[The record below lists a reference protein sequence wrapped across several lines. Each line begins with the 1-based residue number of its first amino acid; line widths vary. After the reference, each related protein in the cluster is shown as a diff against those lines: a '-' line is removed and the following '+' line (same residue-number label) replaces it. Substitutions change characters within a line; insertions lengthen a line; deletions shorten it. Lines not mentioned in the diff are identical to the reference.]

1 MNCKKMNWALALA
14 LPLVCMSVQASTA
27 SYLGSAQNFG
37 VLAGSTITN
46 TGTTTIRG
54 DIGVSPG
61 TAIANNGT
69 LVFNGI
75 QHINDGVTQQAQI
88 DALLAYTS
96 LASQPFTTNLSG
108 QDLGSV
114 GTLSPGVYR
123 FNSSAQLTG
132 TLTLDAMNDP
142 NALFI
147 FQIGSAL
154 TSASNSS
161 VSLLNGGPNIGLY
174 FQVGSSAT
182 LGTGSM
188 FVGNI
193 LADQSI
199 TLTTASTLLSGRA
212 IALNGAVTLD
222 SNQIT
227 NDCSVSD
234 CGTSTDFDSVGFS
247 GGNVSAVPV
256 PAALPLMATAL
267 GIFGLARRRNKVEA
281 VL

>member
-1 MNCKKMNWALALA
+1 MNCKRINWALALA
-14 LPLVCMSVQASTA
+14 LPLVCMSLQAATI

-37 VLAGSTITN
+37 VLAGSTFTN
-46 TGTTTIRG
+46 TGTTTIHG

-61 TAIANNGT
+61 TAIADNGT
-69 LVFNGI
+69 IVLNGT
-75 QHINDGVTQQAQI
+75 QHLNDDVAQQAQI
-88 DALLAYTS
+88 DALSAYTS

-123 FNSSAQLTG
+123 FDSSAQLTG

-147 FQIGSAL
+147 FQIANAL

-161 VSLLNGGPNIGLY
+161 VSVLNGDANTGLY

-182 LGTGSM
+182 LGTGSI

-199 TLTTASTLLSGRA
+199 TLTTASILLSGRA
-212 IALNGAVTLD
+212 IALNGVVTLD

-234 CGTSTDFDSVGFS
+234 CGTSTDFGSVGFS
-247 GGNVSAVPV
+247 GGNISAVPV

-267 GIFGLARRRNKVEA
+267 SIFGLGRRRNKTEA

>member
-14 LPLVCMSVQASTA
+14 LPLVCMSLQAATI

-37 VLAGSTITN
+37 VLADSTFTN
-46 TGTTTIRG
+46 TGTTTIHG

-61 TAIANNGT
+61 TAIADNGT
-69 LVFNGI
+69 IVLNGT
-75 QHINDGVTQQAQI
+75 QHLNDGVAQQAQI
-88 DALLAYTS
+88 DALSAYTS

-123 FNSSAQLTG
+123 FDSSAQLTG

-147 FQIGSAL
+147 FQIASAL

-161 VSLLNGGPNIGLY
+161 VSVLNGDANTGLY

-182 LGTGSM
+182 LGTGSI

-193 LADQSI
+193 LADQNI
-199 TLTTASTLLSGRA
+199 TLTTASILLSGRA

-234 CGTSTDFDSVGFS
+234 CGTSTDFGSVGFS
-247 GGNVSAVPV
+247 GGNISAVPV

-267 GIFGLARRRNKVEA
+267 SIFGLGRHRNKTEA

>member
-14 LPLVCMSVQASTA
+14 LPLLCMSVQAATI

-46 TGTTTIRG
+46 TGTTTIHG

-61 TAIANNGT
+61 TAIADNGT
-69 LVFNGI
+69 IVLNGI
-75 QHINDGVTQQAQI
+75 QHLNDGVAQQAQI
-88 DALLAYTS
+88 DALSAYTS

-108 QDLGSV
+108 QDLGTV

-123 FNSSAQLTG
+123 FDSSAQLTG

-161 VSLLNGGPNIGLY
+161 VSLLNGDASTGLY

-182 LGTGSM
+182 LGTGSI

-199 TLTTASTLLSGRA
+199 TLTTASILLSGRA

-234 CGTSTDFDSVGFS
+234 CGTSTDFGSEGFS
-247 GGNVSAVPV
+247 GGNISAVPV

-267 GIFGLARRRNKVEA
+267 GIFGLSRRKNKSTA
-281 VL
+281 A

>member
-14 LPLVCMSVQASTA
+14 LPLLCMSVQAATI

-46 TGTTTIRG
+46 TGTTTIHG

-61 TAIANNGT
+61 TAIADNGT
-69 LVFNGI
+69 IVLNGI
-75 QHINDGVTQQAQI
+75 QHLNDGVAQQAQI
-88 DALLAYTS
+88 DALSAYTS

-108 QDLGSV
+108 QDLGTV

-123 FNSSAQLTG
+123 FDSSAQLTG

-161 VSLLNGGPNIGLY
+161 VSLLNGDASTGLY

-182 LGTGSM
+182 LGTGSI

-199 TLTTASTLLSGRA
+199 TLTTASILLSGRA

-267 GIFGLARRRNKVEA
+267 GIFGLSRRKNKSTA
-281 VL
+281 A

>member
-1 MNCKKMNWALALA
+1 MNCKKMNWALGLA
-14 LPLVCMSVQASTA
+14 LPLVCMSVQAATI

-54 DIGVSPG
+54 EIGVSPG
-61 TAIANNGT
+61 TAIADNGAIV
-69 LVFNGI
+69 LNGI
-75 QHINDGVTQQAQI
+75 KHLNDGFAQQAQI
-88 DALLAYTS
+88 DALSAYTS

-114 GTLSPGVYR
+114 GTLSPGIYR

-161 VSLLNGGPNIGLY
+161 VSLLNGSPNTGLY

-222 SNQIT
+222 SNKIT
-227 NDCSVSD
+227 NDCSESA
-234 CGTSTDFDSVGFS
+234 CGTSSDFGSVGFS
-247 GGNVSAVPV
+247 GGNISAVPV

-267 GIFGLARRRNKVEA
+267 GIFGLARRRNKAEA

>member
-1 MNCKKMNWALALA
+1 MNCKKMNWALTLA
-14 LPLVCMSVQASTA
+14 LPLVCMSVQAATI

-46 TGTTTIRG
+46 TGTTTIHG

-61 TAIANNGT
+61 TAIADNGT
-69 LVFNGI
+69 IVLNGT
-75 QHINDGVTQQAQI
+75 QHLNDGVAQQAQI
-88 DALLAYTS
+88 DALSAYTS
-96 LASQPFTTNLSG
+96 LAFQPFTTNLSG

-123 FNSSAQLTG
+123 FDSSAQLTG

-161 VSLLNGGPNIGLY
+161 VILLNGDPSTGLY

-193 LADQSI
+193 LAYQSI
-199 TLTTASTLLSGRA
+199 ALTTASTLLSGRS
-212 IALNGAVTLD
+212 IALNGAITLV

-227 NDCSVSD
+227 SD
-234 CGTSTDFDSVGFS
+234 CLVSACGASTDFDSVGF
-247 GGNVSAVPV
+247 
-256 PAALPLMATAL
+256 
-267 GIFGLARRRNKVEA
+267 FRWQY
-281 VL
+281 

>member
-14 LPLVCMSVQASTA
+14 LPLLCMSVQAATI

-46 TGTTTIRG
+46 TGTTTIHG

-61 TAIANNGT
+61 TAIADNGT
-69 LVFNGI
+69 IVLNGI
-75 QHINDGVTQQAQI
+75 QHLNDGVAQQAQI
-88 DALLAYTS
+88 DALSAYTS

-108 QDLGSV
+108 QDLGTV

-123 FNSSAQLTG
+123 FDSSAQLTG

-161 VSLLNGGPNIGLY
+161 VSLLNGDASTGLY

-182 LGTGSM
+182 LGTGSI

-199 TLTTASTLLSGRA
+199 TLTTASILLCGRA

-234 CGTSTDFDSVGFS
+234 FGTGTDFGSVGFS
-247 GGNVSAVPV
+247 GGNISAVPV

-267 GIFGLARRRNKVEA
+267 GIFGLSRRKNKSTA
-281 VL
+281 A

>member
-14 LPLVCMSVQASTA
+14 LPLVCMSLQAATI

-37 VLAGSTITN
+37 VLAGSTFTN
-46 TGTTTIRG
+46 TGTTTIHG

-61 TAIANNGT
+61 TAIADNGT
-69 LVFNGI
+69 IVLNGT
-75 QHINDGVTQQAQI
+75 QHLNDSVAQQAQI
-88 DALLAYTS
+88 DALSAYTS

-123 FNSSAQLTG
+123 FDSSAQLTG

-147 FQIGSAL
+147 FQITSAL

-161 VSLLNGGPNIGLY
+161 VSVLNGDANTGLY

-182 LGTGSM
+182 LGTGSI

-193 LADQSI
+193 LADQNI
-199 TLTTASTLLSGRA
+199 TLTTASILLSGRA

-234 CGTSTDFDSVGFS
+234 CGTNTDFGSVGFS
-247 GGNVSAVPV
+247 GGNISAVPV

-267 GIFGLARRRNKVEA
+267 SIFGLGLRRNKTEA

>member
-14 LPLVCMSVQASTA
+14 LPLVCMSVQAATI

-46 TGTTTIRG
+46 TGTTTIHG

-61 TAIANNGT
+61 TAIADNGT
-69 LVFNGI
+69 IVLNGT
-75 QHINDGVTQQAQI
+75 QHLNDGVAQQAQI
-88 DALLAYTS
+88 DALSAYTS
-96 LASQPFTTNLSG
+96 LAFQPFTTNLSG

-123 FNSSAQLTG
+123 FDSSAQLTG

-161 VSLLNGGPNIGLY
+161 VSLLNGDASTGLY

-193 LADQSI
+193 LAYQSI
-199 TLTTASTLLSGRA
+199 ALTTASTLLSGRA

-222 SNQIT
+222 SNQII
-227 NDCSVSD
+227 NDCLISACSA
-234 CGTSTDFDSVGFS
+234 STHFDSVGFS
-247 GGNVSAVPV
+247 GGNISAVPV

-267 GIFGLARRRNKVEA
+267 GIFGLARRRNKAEA

>member
-1 MNCKKMNWALALA
+1 MNCKKMNWVLALA
-14 LPLVCMSVQASTA
+14 LPLVCMSVQAATI
-27 SYLGSAQNFG
+27 SYLGFAQKFG

-46 TGTTTIRG
+46 TGTTSIHG

-61 TAIANNGT
+61 TAIADNGT
-69 LVFNGI
+69 IVLNGT
-75 QHINDGVTQQAQI
+75 QHLNDGFAQQAQI
-88 DALLAYTS
+88 DALSAYTS

-108 QDLGSV
+108 QDLGAV

-123 FNSSAQLTG
+123 FDSSAQLTG

-161 VSLLNGGPNIGLY
+161 VSLLNGGPNTGLY

-199 TLTTASTLLSGRA
+199 TLTTASTLLFGRA

-222 SNQIT
+222 SNKIT
-227 NDCSVSD
+227 NDCLESA
-234 CGTSTDFDSVGFS
+234 CGTGTDFGSVGFS
-247 GGNVSAVPV
+247 GGNISAVPV

-267 GIFGLARRRNKVEA
+267 GIFGLARRRIKAEA